1 MHHQKDLVK
10 RGVLWEDE
18 EFPANSKS
26 LYFSKVDNTV
36 QWMRPKELCKVP
48 RLIEDCVTCN
58 DLDPGELGN
67 NWLLTACAAIAKD
80 KKALAKVV
88 PDHKLQEWDDKN
100 QYAGIFKFSF
110 WRFVAQRVLVRLL
123 EKAYAK
129 LYGDYES
136 LGHCYTLDSLVDFT
150 GGVAE
155 RIEINSLL
163 LNDEGRQAFF
173 KRLQDALDAGDFL
186 LSRVESLK
194 EDFDEEPEEDNES
207 YSVTA
212 IKFIEVNKNLQAN
225 TGFTT
230 LKLVR
235 LLNPWKDREWTGP
248 WSNTSPMWKGISV
261 EDWEKMG
268 VKFKQE
274 GEFWMSWDDFLT
286 YFTRVE
292 LCHIINTSF
301 FSMSKAWHESVL
313 HSAWTTSGRNGGG
326 DFASATVLSNPQYM
340 FDINSHEDT
349 IMISLDQHDVK
360 GRDALM
366 DNINTIG
373 FHVMKV
379 EANRRFRC
387 HVTGKLKFS
396 SEFKKLRSAYGTKDL
411 VRGRYVIIPC
421 TQEKDKVGEFILRLY
436 TPYKPAATELTED
449 VPIVSCPCIAPYRMV
464 TTITV
469 ETCAD
474 LLLEDIDTT
483 PDPFVIIKCEGEKVQ
498 SYHESQTHNPEF
510 NFMATFYR
518 KKPAV
523 PIFIEVMHKKKFGS
537 ELISTGA
544 CDENGTETG
553 ERKELVLSAKDK
565 TMNLAKTGK
574 MIVFV
579 RSSFDL
585 AAL

>member
-110 WRFVAQRVLVRLL
+110 WRFGYWIDVVVDDRLPTKNGEL
-123 EKAYAK
+123 ICCHAK
-129 LYGDYES
+129 
-136 LGHCYTLDSLVDFT
+136 
-150 GGVAE
+150 
-155 RIEINSLL
+155 
-163 LNDEGRQAFF
+163 
-173 KRLQDALDAGDFL
+173 
-186 LSRVESLK
+186 SR
-194 EDFDEEPEEDNES
+194 NE
-207 YSVTA
+207 
-212 IKFIEVNKNLQAN
+212 FC
-225 TGFTT
+225 
-230 LKLVR
+230 
-235 LLNPWKDREWTGP
+235 
-248 WSNTSPMWKGISV
+248 SPMWKGISV

-274 GEFWMSWDDFLT
+274 GEFW
-286 YFTRVE
+286 
-292 LCHIINTSF
+292 
-301 FSMSKAWHESVL
+301 
-313 HSAWTTSGRNGGG
+313 
-326 DFASATVLSNPQYM
+326 
-340 FDINSHEDT
+340 
-349 IMISLDQHDVK
+349 
-360 GRDALM
+360 
-366 DNINTIG
+366 
-373 FHVMKV
+373 
-379 EANRRFRC
+379 
-387 HVTGKLKFS
+387 
-396 SEFKKLRSAYGTKDL
+396 
-411 VRGRYVIIPC
+411 
-421 TQEKDKVGEFILRLY
+421 
-436 TPYKPAATELTED
+436 ELTED